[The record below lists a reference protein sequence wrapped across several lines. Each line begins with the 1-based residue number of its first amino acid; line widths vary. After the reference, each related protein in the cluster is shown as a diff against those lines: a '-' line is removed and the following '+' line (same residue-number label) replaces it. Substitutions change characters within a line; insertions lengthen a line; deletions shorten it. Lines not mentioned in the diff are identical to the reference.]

1 LASVVADDQNIEK
14 SLRKLVGLLRVGGAQ
29 IADGLVI
36 KCLAGSLCIEAPGLR
51 RGSPLIR
58 LPQDCFVP
66 LSAFRLALSGV
77 DIVISSTQARLKKPV
92 TAIAEALFEIYNLTG
107 KVAHHCRTS
116 PWSLIIAHPELLSYV
131 VPPSRD
137 DFPFSAKDIRSDNKA
152 KVMLA
157 SFLHSRLFAH
167 RQSER
172 SPSIP
177 VLLPITDFFDHHW
190 KGESYSY
197 DGNRA
202 LIMRR
207 STPLPGK
214 GDECFARYGLHD
226 AYDSWLTYGFVD
238 EDVPFVRSV
247 STTVELPGIGTIR
260 LDDASAPDERG
271 IPQIL
276 SKKGHHLVATAVVIP
291 GPDAARALRRTLR
304 SLIDKLTGR
313 HGRDVA
319 ICAERQIIDANLTY
333 YAELKS
339 CLECLSVESAP
350 HNAIR
355 ANFVRLCEGQITR
368 LRNYLVYAER

>member
-1 LASVVADDQNIEK
+1 MASVVADDQNIEK
-14 SLRKLVGLLRVGGAQ
+14 SLQKLVGLLHAAGAQ
-29 IADGLVI
+29 MADGLVI
-36 KCLAGSLCIEAPGLR
+36 KCIAGRLSIEAPAVRCGR
-51 RGSPLIR
+51 PLIR
-58 LPQDCFVP
+58 LPPDCFVP
-66 LSAFRLALSGV
+66 LSAFRLVLTGNE
-77 DIVISSTQARLKKPV
+77 IVISTAQARLKEPV
-92 TAIAEALFEIYNLTG
+92 MAIAEAMFEIYNLTG
-107 KVAHHCRTS
+107 KLAHHRRTS

-137 DFPFSAKDIRSDNKA
+137 DFPFSAKDVRSGNEV

-172 SPSIP
+172 APSIP

-197 DGNRA
+197 DRNRA
-202 LIMRR
+202 VIMRR

-247 STTVELPGIGTIR
+247 TTTVELPRISTIR

-271 IPQIL
+271 IPRIL
-276 SKKGHHLVATAVVIP
+276 SKKGNHLAATAVVIP
-291 GPDAARALRRTLR
+291 GPDAPRALRRTLR
-304 SLIDKLTGR
+304 IIINKLTGR
-313 HGRDVA
+313 HGRDVV
-319 ICAERQIIDANLTY
+319 ICAERQIIDANLAY

-339 CLECLSVESAP
+339 CLERLSVESAA

-368 LRNYLVYAER
+368 LRNYLNYAER

>member
-1 LASVVADDQNIEK
+1 M
-14 SLRKLVGLLRVGGAQ
+14 
-29 IADGLVI
+29 
-36 KCLAGSLCIEAPGLR
+36 
-51 RGSPLIR
+51 
-58 LPQDCFVP
+58 
-66 LSAFRLALSGV
+66 
-77 DIVISSTQARLKKPV
+77 
-92 TAIAEALFEIYNLTG
+92 FEIYNLTG
-107 KVAHHCRTS
+107 KLAHHRRTS

-137 DFPFSAKDIRSDNKA
+137 DFPFSAKDVRSGNEV

-172 SPSIP
+172 APSIP

-190 KGESYSY
+190 KGEPYSY
-197 DGNRA
+197 DRNRA
-202 LIMRR
+202 VIMRR
-207 STPLPGK
+207 SAPLPGK

-247 STTVELPGIGTIR
+247 TTTVELPGIGTIR

-271 IPQIL
+271 ILRIL
-276 SKKGHHLVATAVVIP
+276 GKKGHHLVATAVVIP
-291 GPDAARALRRTLR
+291 GPDAPRALRRTLR
-304 SLIDKLTGR
+304 MLINKLTDR
-313 HGRDVA
+313 HGRDVV
-319 ICAERQIIDANLTY
+319 ICAERQIIDANLAY

-339 CLECLSVESAP
+339 CLERLSVESAA

-368 LRNYLVYAER
+368 LRNYLNYAER